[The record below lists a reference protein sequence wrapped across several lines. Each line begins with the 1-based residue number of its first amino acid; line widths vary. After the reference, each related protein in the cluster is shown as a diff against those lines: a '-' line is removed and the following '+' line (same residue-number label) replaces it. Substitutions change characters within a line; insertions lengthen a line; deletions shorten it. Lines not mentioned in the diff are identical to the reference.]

1 MRIHTRKV
9 ARQQPARC
17 CLLPSSSALLV
28 VLCFAASAAVAAAS
42 PQLPAHPSPPRSA
55 VDIPHLRT
63 DVDVFPDGLR
73 DEQVALITVAL
84 AVSAALSAAAAAR
97 WLRSRIRLATLL
109 GVVMWTALVAV
120 ALGVWL
126 VTYTRAR
133 DVIHRNEEAQLGK
146 VLVNGAHAVAEE
158 LAVGTRM
165 VELAQALAEDDR
177 MPHADLYPRTHVFL
191 GHLLRAST
199 ATSHSVSLVY
209 LGTADGRFHGVGPV
223 LGAPRDVKVLHMGT
237 LPGDPLP
244 PWVLCDAVDHA
255 PHAACAPHVA
265 AGACGNASA
274 LDRSCVRSCG
284 ARDRSPAHCYGAVDG
299 PPVLVAQ
306 RCLLRERSRTILP
319 LADDDDHAAPPLQT
333 VYDPRRRPWY
343 TNASDPVW
351 SNPYLFATDE
361 QEIGVTVSI
370 GLYGHGGA
378 FIGSAGIDFRL
389 KSLDL
394 VMRQITTTPRAL
406 SAIFASGGILLA
418 TSLRPTELA
427 ADAGPGYTSDMLRP
441 ADEYQ
446 GRSKIRR
453 LYHAVNSASDG
464 APPLEVCLSLSA
476 EELPLTFDMDGGDIV
491 MGCPIRLEG
500 STCMLLALSIP
511 YADVMGA
518 SEEASTVALALALSI
533 SIAIAAVVFAGVGRT
548 MMPLHSLSDDMG
560 QVAAMRL
567 GNVANRIC
575 GPEARPTSRV
585 HELWHMQTAFAQ
597 MVEHLLEIQHYLPQY
612 VLRDSES
619 SSEGDVDAADVAGCG
634 VEECAAAAAAAGATA
649 PPAATAPVS
658 LRRASFRP
666 QGGCFDA
673 ADETSSLSN
682 VSSATLSPGSPT
694 LGVDSGGGGV
704 ASDPEAAAGA
714 ASAPVLSNGGGS
726 TPRSGTAGAKNGLL
740 LWQGLLRS
748 REKMLSTDLK
758 LRGVTLAVLNVRR
771 FHAISRTLKGASF
784 RAVLKGYLE
793 PIVAAVKPC
802 KGIVDD
808 FYGDHVALSFN
819 GSLVTTAH
827 RLKAVTC
834 CIKLME
840 DFTHTPV
847 PELKAL
853 QGAERLRVNVAL
865 ASGKAL
871 CGNAGCD
878 GMKKFIVVGR
888 VATVV
893 RRIERWGAKWGLRV
907 ICNESVAE
915 DVACYVHGK
924 QIAQVVAGSTAA
936 ATTLYELRGM
946 VASLDNGEWMYQMA
960 SVEGGSPYGHHNAA
974 LACLYRG
981 EYDTALHELDQQA
994 AASENAA
1001 PLPATA
1007 SFAQLATL
1015 RTGTSASYVLS
1026 KQPLDL
1032 RSWVLSCQRD
1042 QTVPSPLPL
1051 FDVPHPQHDAKHVQL
1066 ADAIAA
1072 AEASP
1077 EAIRSPLTPVSPP

>member
-1 MRIHTRKV
+1 MRIHTRRL
-9 ARQQPARC
+9 ARRQPARC
-17 CLLPSSSALLV
+17 CSSVLLV
-28 VLCFAASAAVAAAS
+28 LLCFAASVAVAAAS
-42 PQLPAHPSPPRSA
+42 HQLPADPNPPRSA

-63 DVDVFPDGLR
+63 DVDVLPSGLR
-73 DEQVALITVAL
+73 DEQVVLITLAL
-84 AVSAALSAAAAAR
+84 ALSAALSAAAATR

-109 GVVMWTALVAV
+109 GVAMWTALVAV

-177 MPHADLYPRTHVFL
+177 LPHADLYPRAHVFL

-209 LGTADGRFHGVGPV
+209 IGTADGRFHGVGPV
-223 LGAPRDVKVLHMGT
+223 LGAPRDVKVLHIGM

-244 PWVLCDAVDHA
+244 PWVRCDAVDHA
-255 PHAACAPHVA
+255 PVSACAPHVA

-274 LDRSCVRSCG
+274 LDRSCIRSCG
-284 ARDRSPAHCYGAVDG
+284 ARDQSPAHCYGSVDG
-299 PPVLVAQ
+299 PPHLVAQ

-319 LADDDDHAAPPLQT
+319 LPAGDDHAVPPLQT

-343 TNASDPVW
+343 TNASEPAW
-351 SNPYLFATDE
+351 SNPYLFVTDE

-370 GLYGHGGA
+370 GLYGRGGS

-389 KSLDL
+389 ESLDL

-406 SAIFASGGILLA
+406 SAIFARGGVLLA
-418 TSLRPTELA
+418 TSLNPTELA
-427 ADAGPGYTSDMLRP
+427 ADAGPEYTLDMLRP
-441 ADEYQ
+441 AYTYQ
-446 GRSKIRR
+446 RRSKIRR
-453 LYHAVNSASDG
+453 LYHAVHSPADG
-464 APPLEVCLSLSA
+464 APPLEVCLRLPA
-476 EELPLTFDMDGGDIV
+476 EELPLSFDMDGGDIV
-491 MGCPIRLEG
+491 MSCPIRLEG
-500 STCMLLALSIP
+500 STCMLLALAIP

-533 SIAIAAVVFAGVGRT
+533 SVAIAAVVFAGVGRA
-548 MMPLHSLSDDMG
+548 MKPLHSLSDDMG

-567 GNVANRIC
+567 GNVASRIC
-575 GPEARPTSRV
+575 GPDARSTSRV

-612 VLRDSES
+612 VLRDSETS
-619 SSEGDVDAADVAGCG
+619 SDCDVDAVDAADCA
-634 VEECAAAAAAAGATA
+634 EECAAAAAAAATA
-649 PPAATAPVS
+649 APAAADPVS

-682 VSSATLSPGSPT
+682 VSSATLSPGSPA
-694 LGVDSGGGGV
+694 LAVDGGGGAV
-704 ASDPEAAAGA
+704 GAGVTSDPDE
-714 ASAPVLSNGGGS
+714 APVRSSGSGS
-726 TPRSGTAGAKNGLL
+726 TPRSGTVGAKNGLL
-740 LWQGLLRS
+740 LWQGLMRS

-784 RAVLKGYLE
+784 RAVLKAYLE

-808 FYGDHVALSFN
+808 FYGDHVSLSFN

-878 GMKKFIVVGR
+878 GLKKFVVIGR

-893 RRIERWGAKWGLRV
+893 RRIERWGARWGLRV

-981 EYDTALHELDQQA
+981 EYDTALRELDLQQA
-994 AASENAA
+994 AAGENAP

-1066 ADAIAA
+1066 ADAFAT
-1072 AEASP
+1072 AEAPP